1 MAGLEIKKLFKSF
14 DIKGTKFNAL
24 NNINLLIEDRS
35 FVTIVGKSGCGK
47 TTLLRIICGL
57 ENQTEGNISFTYR
70 NENIKDKD
78 FKKKVGIV
86 FQEPRLMPWLT
97 VEQNMA
103 FPLIKNKNRQE
114 VFDTVHKYLNML
126 GLEKF
131 KEVYPSQISGGMA
144 QRVSLGRTLCYNPEI
159 ILMDEPLG
167 ALDAFNRRKLQREF
181 INIFL
186 ENKKTIVFVTHD
198 VDEAI
203 YLGQKIVVMDRGYI
217 VREEIVDMDYYR
229 DSSSNKFLDIK
240 KSLLKEFLI

>member
-1 MAGLEIKKLFKSF
+1 MAGLKIKKLCKSF
-14 DIKGTKFNAL
+14 DIKDTKFNAL
-24 NNINLLIEDRS
+24 NDINLSIEDGS

-57 ENQTEGNISFTYR
+57 EKQTEGDVSFTYR
-70 NENIKDKD
+70 NENVKEKDS
-78 FKKKVGIV
+78 KKRVGIV

-114 VFDTVHKYLNML
+114 VFDIVHKYLNML

-131 KEVYPSQISGGMA
+131 KEAYPSQISGGMA
-144 QRVSLGRTLCYNPEI
+144 QRVSLGRTLCYDPEI

-167 ALDAFNRRKLQREF
+167 ALDAFNRSKLQREF

-203 YLGQKIVVMDRGYI
+203 YLGQKIVVMDKGHI
-217 VREEIVDMDYYR
+217 VKEETIDIDYYR

-240 KSLLKEFLI
+240 NSLLKEISS